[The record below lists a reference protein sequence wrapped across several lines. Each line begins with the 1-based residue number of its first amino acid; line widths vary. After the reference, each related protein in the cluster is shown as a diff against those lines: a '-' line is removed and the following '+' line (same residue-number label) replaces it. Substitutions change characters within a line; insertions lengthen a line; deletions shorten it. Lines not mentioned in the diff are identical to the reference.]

1 MVSRL
6 LILVLFLTV
15 VPASGEQRQL
25 CLSCHAV
32 HYAGRAACSDCHH
45 GNPRSERK
53 NIAHGGLR
61 AGKFVR
67 FTLGDRAEKRERDN
81 LMDQRA
87 CRRCHVSDGRGNRLA
102 GSLDEAAVR
111 KTAGE
116 LAVSIRHP
124 VATMPNYGLD
134 EGQSTSLVNSIFEG
148 ASGRKAVEAA
158 PVKVH
163 FSDSG
168 TKSEDVFSKR
178 CGSCH
183 RLLTW
188 RLGVLGSGDS
198 GPNLSGLFSGFY
210 PKTFRNGEVWT
221 ARNLG
226 DWLKNPREIQVW
238 ARMQPV
244 VLTEREMAELVA
256 IFPVFLQSARINKL
270 EYLVGSSDPN
280 RGTSFCLR
288 LPQTSS

>member
-1 MVSRL
+1 M
-6 LILVLFLTV
+6 FLAAA
-15 VPASGEQRQL
+15 PAWGRPQGQL
-25 CLSCHAV
+25 CLTCHLT
-32 HYAGRAACSDCHH
+32 HYAERGRCSDCHH
-45 GNPRSERK
+45 GNPGSERK
-53 NIAHGGLR
+53 NIAHDGLR

-81 LMDQRA
+81 LIDQRA

-124 VATMPNYGLD
+124 VATMPNFCLN
-134 EGQSTSLVNSIFEG
+134 EGQITSLVNAVFDGS
-148 ASGRKAVEAA
+148 SGRKPVETA

-168 TKSEDVFSKR
+168 NKSEDIFSKR

-183 RLLTW
+183 RTLTE
-188 RLGVLGSGDS
+188 RLGALGTGNS
-198 GPNLSGLFSGFY
+198 GPNLSGLFSQYY
-210 PKTFRNGEVWT
+210 PKTFKNEEDWT

-256 IFPVFLQSARINKL
+256 IFSVFSGVGQNK
-270 EYLVGSSDPN
+270 
-280 RGTSFCLR
+280 
-288 LPQTSS
+288 